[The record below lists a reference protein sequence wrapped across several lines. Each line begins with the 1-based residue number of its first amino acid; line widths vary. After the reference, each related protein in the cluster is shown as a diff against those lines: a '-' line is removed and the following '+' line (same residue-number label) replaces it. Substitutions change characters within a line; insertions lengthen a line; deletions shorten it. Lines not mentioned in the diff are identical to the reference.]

1 IYGAFAS
8 PTALIRSNANV
19 SNRLEFELYDS
30 PERLHNQY
38 LEKEEMIM
46 PNSVNNPK
54 DHSIDNGVSL
64 FSLNLTNEQE
74 DGLRKVM
81 LKVAQLY

>member
-1 IYGAFAS
+1 TSSQIKPSNIPVAFRYGSFS
-8 PTALIRSNANV
+8 STNALIRSNANV
-19 SNRLEFELYDS
+19 SNRMEFELYDS

-46 PNSVNNPK
+46 PKSVKNPK

-64 FSLNLTNEQE
+64 FSLNLTKE
-74 DGLRKVM
+74 
-81 LKVAQLY
+81 